1 MNIIEFR
8 KLFFFAVFVI
18 KLDSVKNN
26 CQKKNHYAD
35 IHYRFKMIE
44 VNINGVFLTQS
55 QSSGILLKEIEGDR
69 TLPIIIGEY
78 EAQSI
83 ALGLENIKPP
93 RPITHDLTSKI
104 LETCG
109 ISLESVLITELK
121 ENTFFAIIRVRSGNA
136 AILEVDSRPSDAIAL
151 AVRNNTPIYVN
162 ESVMD
167 QASYVTEEKEESSNR
182 SYIFKSKTADVDRLK
197 EELKR
202 AVDNEEYEKAASIR
216 DKIKQIESKS

>member
-1 MNIIEFR
+1 
-8 KLFFFAVFVI
+8 
-18 KLDSVKNN
+18 
-26 CQKKNHYAD
+26 
-35 IHYRFKMIE
+35 MIE
-44 VNINGVFLTQS
+44 VSINGVFLTQS
-55 QSSGILLKEIEGDR
+55 QSSGILLKELEGDR

-121 ENTFFAIIRVRSGNA
+121 DNTFFAVIRVRSGGSSSF
-136 AILEVDSRPSDAIAL
+136 LEVDSRPSDAIAL
-151 AVRNNTPIYVN
+151 AVRNNTPIFVN

-167 QASYVTEEKEESSNR
+167 QAAYVTEEKEEAANR
-182 SYIFKSKTADVDRLK
+182 SYIFKSKTADIDRLK

-216 DKIKQIESKS
+216 DKIKQLESSKS